1 MGDSPKARRLRSHG
15 PTQQERECVL
25 TRSVEAGPTPRRR
38 AVGPRLASS
47 AGRHKPR
54 APRPLHA
61 PPVGAPTLRLPSGAG
76 LRREREARSR
86 APGGAAFVLCGIGS
100 LPGVQIRQAAEEH
113 ESRPDGPF
121 EILTLAGSP
130 SRDGARLHMA
140 VANASDDVTGGHA
153 CYGCTVRT
161 TAEAPVVRLDRG
173 ALERE
178 LGQAIGLKAM
188 AARNL

>member
-1 MGDSPKARRLRSHG
+1 M
-15 PTQQERECVL
+15 L
-25 TRSVEAGPTPRRR
+25 TRLEIDGFKTFENLCVDLSPFTAIVGNNAAGKSNLFDVIQLLSNLATKDVAEAVKEMRGEPLELFRQTEAG
-38 AVGPRLASS
+38 
-47 AGRHKPR
+47 
-54 APRPLHA
+54 
-61 PPVGAPTLRLPSGAG
+61 
-76 LRREREARSR
+76 RSR
-86 APGGAAFVLCGIGS
+86 
-100 LPGVQIRQAAEEH
+100 QIRLAAEEH